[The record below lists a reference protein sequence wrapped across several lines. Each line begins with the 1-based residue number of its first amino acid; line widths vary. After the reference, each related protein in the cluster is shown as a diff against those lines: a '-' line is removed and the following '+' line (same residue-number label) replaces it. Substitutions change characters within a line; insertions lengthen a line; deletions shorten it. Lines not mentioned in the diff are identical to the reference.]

1 MSKNRDHKKY
11 KVGKQQGVNI
21 MASKDF
27 LDKLVLM
34 CPDGIIG
41 VSREGTVIIFNEA
54 AEKLTG
60 LNAEDVL
67 GKLSITDVY
76 RYPELARDIKKKLYS
91 PNYGGVGRVDGIEIY
106 VKGSGGQKVPIRLS
120 ASLLN
125 ENRKEIGSV
134 GFFHDLTERKQLE
147 EELRRRSI
155 TDSLTGLYN
164 RRHFHTILG
173 DEAKRSGRYNRHLM
187 LAFFD
192 LDNFKP
198 FNDNYGHQEGDNIL
212 RLVGESM
219 KTMLRSTDYAFR
231 VGGDEFAFLMVETD
245 LEHGAPAL
253 ERFRTIF
260 NERWPLRMSYLGSK
274 LKPVTMSIGVAQ
286 LADNEKSDKLQLRV
300 DLAMYEAKSAG
311 GNCMVCASEEIGIKD
326 QNRSLPTAESHP

>member
-11 KVGKQQGVNI
+11 QADKQQGVDI

-27 LDKLVLM
+27 LNKLVLM

-41 VSREGTVIIFNEA
+41 VNREGTVIIFNEA

-67 GKLSITDVY
+67 GMLSITDVY
-76 RYPELARDIKKKLYS
+76 RYPALARDIKKRLYS
-91 PNYGGVGRVDGIEIY
+91 PNYGGVGRVDGIEVY

-125 ENRKEIGSV
+125 ENGKEIGSV

-147 EELRRRSI
+147 EELHRRSI

-164 RRHFHTILG
+164 RRHFQTILG
-173 DEAKRSGRYNRHLM
+173 DEAKRSGRYNRQLT

-198 FNDNYGHQEGDNIL
+198 FNDKYGHREGDNIL

-219 KTMLRSTDYAFR
+219 KAMLRSTDYAFR

-245 LEHGAPAL
+245 LEHSAPAL
-253 ERFRTIF
+253 ERFRTTF
-260 NERWPLRMSYLGSK
+260 NEQWPLRMSYLGSK
-274 LKPVTMSIGVAQ
+274 LKPVTMSLGVAQ
-286 LADNEKSDKLQLRV
+286 LADNEKSDKLQLRA

-311 GNCMVCASEEIGIKD
+311 GNCTVCASEEIGIKD
-326 QNRSLPTAESHP
+326 QSRSN